1 MSSMCQYSCESE
13 GEEMGVM
20 SMWHQVHL
28 GSMAVKGAGLVMTEA
43 MAVEPRGRLSPQG
56 EPNLLD

>member
-1 MSSMCQYSCESE
+1 
-13 GEEMGVM
+13 MGVM
-20 SMWHQVHL
+20 SMWHSVHL

-56 EPNLLD
+56 KSTTLC

>member
-1 MSSMCQYSCESE
+1 
-13 GEEMGVM
+13 
-20 SMWHQVHL
+20 MWHQVHL